1 MAELGSALILQRAG
15 QSRSRQ
21 PGLSR
26 ALSLSLIA
34 GLFLASCSNFEID
47 QKNPVKVQTPASAP
61 LTTGTETPEEQE
73 HRRLVALFGGE
84 YYHAPMEQ
92 LLGNVLTRLAKADAS
107 TPEPYRLTLLNSAVV
122 NAFALPSG
130 RIYVTRGL
138 LALAND
144 TAEVAA
150 VMAHEIAHVTAHHA
164 AQRAELEKD
173 SAVISKA
180 ASVIQTTEKG
190 QEVKAYRKLSLAS
203 FSRAQEFEADRL
215 GISNVAKA
223 GFDAYGA
230 ARFLTSLGR
239 STALRAS
246 LIGQKSDSERPD
258 ILSTHPSTPER
269 IREAITAARQI
280 AAPGFG
286 DTGHDEY
293 LKALNGL
300 TFGDDPSEGVIRT
313 NRFIHPKL
321 DFSFSAPEGFVLEN
335 SPQALL
341 GLSHNGAESLR
352 LDSVRVSA
360 STTLEDYLK
369 SGWIDGLD
377 KGGISSTTINALPAA
392 IATAKDGVWT
402 FKLAVIRFGT
412 DVYRLIF
419 ATKALTPESDQRF
432 TQSINTFRRISTE
445 EAARVKPLKISIRN
459 ASSSDSFASMAAQ
472 MSFTDRP
479 EEHFRLINGLEPAAP
494 LQPGVSYKIVS
505 E

>member
-1 MAELGSALILQRAG
+1 MA
-15 QSRSRQ
+15 
-21 PGLSR
+21 
-26 ALSLSLIA
+26 
-34 GLFLASCSNFEID
+34 
-47 QKNPVKVQTPASAP
+47 
-61 LTTGTETPEEQE
+61 
-73 HRRLVALFGGE
+73 
-84 YYHAPMEQ
+84 
-92 LLGNVLTRLAKADAS
+92 RLAKTGDTDS
-107 TPEPYRLTLLNSAVV
+107 SPYRLTLLNSAVV

-150 VMAHEIAHVTAHHA
+150 VMAHEIAHVTARHA

-180 ASVIQTTEKG
+180 ASIIQTPEKG
-190 QEVKAYRKLSLAS
+190 QEVKAFRKLSLAS

-215 GISNVAKA
+215 GISTVSKA
-223 GFDAYGA
+223 GFEAFGA

-246 LIGQKSDSERPD
+246 LIGQKSNSERPD

-269 IREAITAARQI
+269 IREAIATARQI

-286 DTGHDEY
+286 ETNRDGY
-293 LKALNGL
+293 LTALNGI

-313 NRFIHPKL
+313 NHFTHPKL
-321 DFSFSAPEGFVLEN
+321 EFSFTAPSGFVLEN

-341 GLSHNGAESLR
+341 GLSHDGSESLR
-352 LDSVRVSA
+352 LDSVRLPG
-360 STTLEDYLK
+360 STPLDDYLA
-369 SGWIDGLD
+369 SGWIEGLD
-377 KGGISSTTINALPAA
+377 KSSVVPGTVNAFPATF
-392 IATAKDGVWT
+392 ATAKDGLWN
-402 FKLAVIRFGT
+402 FKLVVIRFGS
-412 DVYRLIF
+412 DIYRLIF
-419 ATKALTPESDQRF
+419 ATKTLGADADQRF
-432 TQSINTFRRISTE
+432 LASMNSFRRITPQ
-445 EAARVKPLKISIRN
+445 EAAQVQPLKISIHV

-479 EEHFRLINGLEPAAP
+479 EEHFRLLNGLEPNEG
-494 LQPGVSYKIVS
+494 LVPGQSYKIVT